1 MTKQEFLTL
10 CASFGS
16 SVTDQPFGD
25 EHTVVRHAGSR
36 KWFDLIFIRDGKLCA
51 NLKCDP
57 QKAGFWRSAYQ
68 AVTPAWHMN
77 KTHWNTV
84 ELNAGIPREDLMEMV
99 ADSFNLTAPKT
110 RGHK

>member
-1 MTKQEFLTL
+1 MCFFWQQRYRP
-10 CASFGS
+10 A
-16 SVTDQPFGD
+16 
-25 EHTVVRHAGSR
+25 VRRRAHRRPHAGSR
-36 KWFDLIFIRDGKLCA
+36 KWFALIFIRDGKLCA

>member
-1 MTKQEFLTL
+1 MLLLATALQTSRS
-10 CASFGS
+10 ATSTPS
-16 SVTDQPFGD
+16 SGTP
-25 EHTVVRHAGSR
+25 GSR
-36 KWFDLIFIRDGKLCA
+36 KWFALIFIRDGKLCA